1 MYNDKTLKSVAEA
14 VKKVMEAELSTKQKA
29 IAKMSEPKH
38 KIDSGDLSKLRAGH
52 KPVKEAVVKGKGYD
66 NPENERKAP
75 EGHAPMTSLMPGHD
89 ERAAKFLARQAK
101 GTLVKGKAGS
111 APQKEPEMKK
121 EEVEQVDEAQSHQ
134 AKTTMKHIKNP
145 TKGEIE
151 ASKHMKSGIAGYA
164 DRIAMLK
171 SAEARGALKNEEV
184 KIEESDDLGPVK
196 KKQKTVMLVHKTS
209 GREKVIHDTPENR
222 KKNAEL
228 GFHPVKEEV
237 EINEMDKSQ
246 PSSSRGAEGL
256 PVGKVAKPIS
266 YDKVKKDAYGKLKP
280 LLNKKYKKVKEEV
293 EQIDELKISTLAR
306 YATKANQALI
316 GGDRSKEDKRIKGI
330 KTAQYKIL
338 KQRANKIKE
347 EVEELDEAV
356 ALSDAKTTAERLV
369 KKTIATHG
377 IANPRTASDHAKN
390 AHAIEKTLDRASVA
404 RSPIHLAHAHSDVKS
419 VTAATRRHNVALNMS
434 GAERKA
440 HKALQSGVVKHL
452 QQHLDQHKQAFQN
465 AAAKYASK
473 NKTNEEVEQMDEMWP
488 GTPEYK
494 KKFPDTERTTGRGE
508 RHDIEKTS
516 TGVKATRR
524 YSTDDTTEK
533 PANAPKRGRGRP
545 KKDKFAEAVDFLMSV
560 NEDQFEELI
569 AEGFDAFFAAYERA
583 VTK

>member
-14 VKKVMEAELSTKQKA
+14 VKKVMEAELSAKQKA

-111 APQKEPEMKK
+111 APQKEPGMKK

-347 EVEELDEAV
+347 EVEQIDELKHDTLSKYQKAASKSVAYGGVDYKKDPNKFMKRLKGYMTAHDKINKKLAIKKAEQIDELTMSPKAR
-356 ALSDAKTTAERLV
+356 ADAKEREEIYHRQSEFPVRAGQDLSRHSTSKLRTMYTHHSNVQGSASMDDPEEKSEFHNATKSMRRIAAEFDKR
-369 KKTIATHG
+369 G
-377 IANPRTASDHAKN
+377 I
-390 AHAIEKTLDRASVA
+390 
-404 RSPIHLAHAHSDVKS
+404 
-419 VTAATRRHNVALNMS
+419 
-434 GAERKA
+434 
-440 HKALQSGVVKHL
+440 
-452 QQHLDQHKQAFQN
+452 
-465 AAAKYASK
+465 SK
-473 NKTNEEVEQMDEMWP
+473 NKRQQTEEYQQVD
-488 GTPEYK
+488 
-494 KKFPDTERTTGRGE
+494 ERTLSSGEMEKREKYVKSMKKGLEGFKQRYGE
-508 RHDIEKTS
+508 RAKE
-516 TGVKATRR
+516 VMYATA
-524 YSTDDTTEK
+524 TK
-533 PANAPKRGRGRP
+533 MA
-545 KKDKFAEAVDFLMSV
+545 KKD
-560 NEDQFEELI
+560 
-569 AEGFDAFFAAYERA
+569 
-583 VTK
+583 

>member
-111 APQKEPEMKK
+111 APQKEPGMKK

-347 EVEELDEAV
+347 EVEQIDELSV
-356 ALSDAKTTAERLV
+356 GKLSDYQKA
-369 KKTIATHG
+369 
-377 IANPRTASDHAKN
+377 ASK
-390 AHAIEKTLDRASVA
+390 SVA
-404 RSPIHLAHAHSDVKS
+404 YGGVDYKKDPNKFMKRLKGYMTAHDKINKKLAIKKAEQIDELTMSPKARADAKEREEIYHRQSEFPVRAGQDLSRHSTSKLRTMYTHHSNVQGSASMDDPEEKS
-419 VTAATRRHNVALNMS
+419 EFHNATKSMRRIAAEFDKR
-434 GAERKA
+434 GI
-440 HKALQSGVVKHL
+440 
-452 QQHLDQHKQAFQN
+452 
-465 AAAKYASK
+465 SK
-473 NKTNEEVEQMDEMWP
+473 NKRQQTEEYQQVD
-488 GTPEYK
+488 
-494 KKFPDTERTTGRGE
+494 ERTLSSGEMEKREKYVKSMKKGLEGFKQHYGE
-508 RHDIEKTS
+508 RAKE
-516 TGVKATRR
+516 VMYATA
-524 YSTDDTTEK
+524 TK
-533 PANAPKRGRGRP
+533 MA
-545 KKDKFAEAVDFLMSV
+545 KKD
-560 NEDQFEELI
+560 
-569 AEGFDAFFAAYERA
+569 
-583 VTK
+583 

>member
-266 YDKVKKDAYGKLKP
+266 YDKVKKDSYGKLKP
-280 LLNKKYKKVKEEV
+280 LLNKKYQKVKEEV
-293 EQIDELKISTLAR
+293 EQIDELSVGKLS
-306 YATKANQALI
+306 
-316 GGDRSKEDKRIKGI
+316 D
-330 KTAQYKIL
+330 IL
-338 KQRANKIKE
+338 KGYH
-347 EVEELDEAV
+347 V
-356 ALSDAKTTAERLV
+356 
-369 KKTIATHG
+369 
-377 IANPRTASDHAKN
+377 
-390 AHAIEKTLDRASVA
+390 
-404 RSPIHLAHAHSDVKS
+404 
-419 VTAATRRHNVALNMS
+419 
-434 GAERKA
+434 
-440 HKALQSGVVKHL
+440 
-452 QQHLDQHKQAFQN
+452 
-465 AAAKYASK
+465 
-473 NKTNEEVEQMDEMWP
+473 
-488 GTPEYK
+488 
-494 KKFPDTERTTGRGE
+494 
-508 RHDIEKTS
+508 
-516 TGVKATRR
+516 
-524 YSTDDTTEK
+524 
-533 PANAPKRGRGRP
+533 
-545 KKDKFAEAVDFLMSV
+545 
-560 NEDQFEELI
+560 
-569 AEGFDAFFAAYERA
+569 
-583 VTK
+583 

>member
-14 VKKVMEAELSTKQKA
+14 VKKVMEAELSAKQKA

-347 EVEELDEAV
+347 EVEQIDELKHDTLSKYQKAASKSVAYGGVDYKKDPNKFMKRLKGYMTAHDKIANKLAIKKAEQIDELTMSPKAR
-356 ALSDAKTTAERLV
+356 ADAKEREEIYHRQSEFPVRAGQDLSRHSTSKLRTMYTHHSNVQGSASMDDPEEKSEFHNATKSMRRIAAEFDKR
-369 KKTIATHG
+369 G
-377 IANPRTASDHAKN
+377 I
-390 AHAIEKTLDRASVA
+390 
-404 RSPIHLAHAHSDVKS
+404 
-419 VTAATRRHNVALNMS
+419 
-434 GAERKA
+434 
-440 HKALQSGVVKHL
+440 
-452 QQHLDQHKQAFQN
+452 
-465 AAAKYASK
+465 SK
-473 NKTNEEVEQMDEMWP
+473 NKRQQTEEYQQVD
-488 GTPEYK
+488 
-494 KKFPDTERTTGRGE
+494 ERTLSSGEMEKREKYVKSMKKGLEGFKQRYGE
-508 RHDIEKTS
+508 RAKE
-516 TGVKATRR
+516 VMYATA
-524 YSTDDTTEK
+524 TK
-533 PANAPKRGRGRP
+533 MA
-545 KKDKFAEAVDFLMSV
+545 KKD
-560 NEDQFEELI
+560 
-569 AEGFDAFFAAYERA
+569 
-583 VTK
+583 

>member
-111 APQKEPEMKK
+111 APQKEPGMKK

-151 ASKHMKSGIAGYA
+151 ASKHMKSGTAGYA

-347 EVEELDEAV
+347 EVEQIDELKHDTLSKYQKAASKSVAYGGVDYKKDPNKFMKRLKGYMTAHDKIANKLAIKKAEQIDELTMSPKAR
-356 ALSDAKTTAERLV
+356 ADAKEREEIYHRQSEFPVRAGQDLSRHSTSKLRTMYTHHSNVQGSASMDDPEEKSEFHNATKSMRRIAAEFDKR
-369 KKTIATHG
+369 G
-377 IANPRTASDHAKN
+377 I
-390 AHAIEKTLDRASVA
+390 
-404 RSPIHLAHAHSDVKS
+404 
-419 VTAATRRHNVALNMS
+419 
-434 GAERKA
+434 
-440 HKALQSGVVKHL
+440 
-452 QQHLDQHKQAFQN
+452 
-465 AAAKYASK
+465 SK
-473 NKTNEEVEQMDEMWP
+473 NKRQQTEEYQQVD
-488 GTPEYK
+488 
-494 KKFPDTERTTGRGE
+494 ERTLSSGEMEKREKYVKSMKKGLEGFKQRYGE
-508 RHDIEKTS
+508 RAKE
-516 TGVKATRR
+516 VMYATA
-524 YSTDDTTEK
+524 TK
-533 PANAPKRGRGRP
+533 MA
-545 KKDKFAEAVDFLMSV
+545 KKD
-560 NEDQFEELI
+560 
-569 AEGFDAFFAAYERA
+569 
-583 VTK
+583 

>member
-111 APQKEPEMKK
+111 APQKEPGMKK

-151 ASKHMKSGIAGYA
+151 ASKHMKSGTAGYA

-293 EQIDELKISTLAR
+293 EQIDELTMSPKARADAKEREEIYHRQSEFPVRAGQDLSRHSTSKLRTMYTHHSNVQGSASMDDPEEKSEFHN
-306 YATKANQALI
+306 ATKSMRRIAA
-316 GGDRSKEDKRIKGI
+316 EFDKRGI
-330 KTAQYKIL
+330 
-338 KQRANKIKE
+338 
-347 EVEELDEAV
+347 
-356 ALSDAKTTAERLV
+356 
-369 KKTIATHG
+369 
-377 IANPRTASDHAKN
+377 
-390 AHAIEKTLDRASVA
+390 
-404 RSPIHLAHAHSDVKS
+404 
-419 VTAATRRHNVALNMS
+419 
-434 GAERKA
+434 
-440 HKALQSGVVKHL
+440 
-452 QQHLDQHKQAFQN
+452 
-465 AAAKYASK
+465 SK
-473 NKTNEEVEQMDEMWP
+473 NKRQQTEEYQQVD
-488 GTPEYK
+488 
-494 KKFPDTERTTGRGE
+494 ERTLSSGEMEKREKYVKSMKKGLEGFKQRYGE
-508 RHDIEKTS
+508 RAKE
-516 TGVKATRR
+516 VMYATA
-524 YSTDDTTEK
+524 TK
-533 PANAPKRGRGRP
+533 MA
-545 KKDKFAEAVDFLMSV
+545 KKD
-560 NEDQFEELI
+560 
-569 AEGFDAFFAAYERA
+569 
-583 VTK
+583 

>member
-14 VKKVMEAELSTKQKA
+14 VKQVMEAELSAKQKA

-111 APQKEPEMKK
+111 APQKEPGMKK

-151 ASKHMKSGIAGYA
+151 ASKHMKSGTAGYR

-256 PVGKVAKPIS
+256 PVGKVAKSIS

-293 EQIDELKISTLAR
+293 EQIDELTMSPKARADAKEREEIYHRQSEFPVRAGQDLSRHSTSKLRTMYTHHSNVQGSASMDDPEEKSEFHN
-306 YATKANQALI
+306 ATKSMRRIAA
-316 GGDRSKEDKRIKGI
+316 EFDKRGI
-330 KTAQYKIL
+330 
-338 KQRANKIKE
+338 
-347 EVEELDEAV
+347 
-356 ALSDAKTTAERLV
+356 
-369 KKTIATHG
+369 
-377 IANPRTASDHAKN
+377 
-390 AHAIEKTLDRASVA
+390 
-404 RSPIHLAHAHSDVKS
+404 
-419 VTAATRRHNVALNMS
+419 
-434 GAERKA
+434 
-440 HKALQSGVVKHL
+440 
-452 QQHLDQHKQAFQN
+452 
-465 AAAKYASK
+465 SK
-473 NKTNEEVEQMDEMWP
+473 NKRQQTEEYQQVD
-488 GTPEYK
+488 
-494 KKFPDTERTTGRGE
+494 ERTLSSGEMEKREKYVKSMKKGLEGFKQHYGE
-508 RHDIEKTS
+508 RAKE
-516 TGVKATRR
+516 VMYATA
-524 YSTDDTTEK
+524 TK
-533 PANAPKRGRGRP
+533 MA
-545 KKDKFAEAVDFLMSV
+545 KKD
-560 NEDQFEELI
+560 
-569 AEGFDAFFAAYERA
+569 
-583 VTK
+583 

>member
-1 MYNDKTLKSVAEA
+1 MFDDKILKSVAEA
-14 VKKVMEAELSTKQKA
+14 VKQVMEAELSSKQKA

-38 KIDSGDLSKLRAGH
+38 KIDAGDLSKLRAGH

-111 APQKEPEMKK
+111 APQKEPGMKK

-145 TKGEIE
+145 TKGEME
-151 ASKHMKSGIAGYA
+151 ASKHMKSGTGGYR

-171 SAEARGALKNEEV
+171 SAEARGGLKKEEV

-280 LLNKKYKKVKEEV
+280 LLNKKYQKVKEEV
-293 EQIDELKISTLAR
+293 ELDERTLSSGEMEKREKYVKSMKKGLEGFKQRYGERAKEVM
-306 YATKANQALI
+306 YAT
-316 GGDRSKEDKRIKGI
+316 
-330 KTAQYKIL
+330 
-338 KQRANKIKE
+338 
-347 EVEELDEAV
+347 
-356 ALSDAKTTAERLV
+356 
-369 KKTIATHG
+369 ATKM
-377 IANPRTASDHAKN
+377 A
-390 AHAIEKTLDRASVA
+390 
-404 RSPIHLAHAHSDVKS
+404 
-419 VTAATRRHNVALNMS
+419 
-434 GAERKA
+434 
-440 HKALQSGVVKHL
+440 
-452 QQHLDQHKQAFQN
+452 
-465 AAAKYASK
+465 
-473 NKTNEEVEQMDEMWP
+473 
-488 GTPEYK
+488 
-494 KKFPDTERTTGRGE
+494 
-508 RHDIEKTS
+508 
-516 TGVKATRR
+516 
-524 YSTDDTTEK
+524 
-533 PANAPKRGRGRP
+533 
-545 KKDKFAEAVDFLMSV
+545 KKD
-560 NEDQFEELI
+560 
-569 AEGFDAFFAAYERA
+569 
-583 VTK
+583 

>member
-111 APQKEPEMKK
+111 APQKEPGMKK

-151 ASKHMKSGIAGYA
+151 ASKHMKSGTAGYA

-280 LLNKKYKKVKEEV
+280 LLNKKYQKVKEEV
-293 EQIDELKISTLAR
+293 EQIDELTMSPKARADAKEREEIYHRQSEFPVRAGQDLSRHSTSKLRTMYTHHSNVQGSASMDDPEEKSEFHN
-306 YATKANQALI
+306 ATKSMRRIAA
-316 GGDRSKEDKRIKGI
+316 EFDKRGI
-330 KTAQYKIL
+330 
-338 KQRANKIKE
+338 
-347 EVEELDEAV
+347 
-356 ALSDAKTTAERLV
+356 
-369 KKTIATHG
+369 
-377 IANPRTASDHAKN
+377 
-390 AHAIEKTLDRASVA
+390 
-404 RSPIHLAHAHSDVKS
+404 
-419 VTAATRRHNVALNMS
+419 
-434 GAERKA
+434 
-440 HKALQSGVVKHL
+440 
-452 QQHLDQHKQAFQN
+452 
-465 AAAKYASK
+465 SK
-473 NKTNEEVEQMDEMWP
+473 NKRQQTEEYQQVD
-488 GTPEYK
+488 
-494 KKFPDTERTTGRGE
+494 ERTLSSGEMEKREKYVKSMKKGLEGFKQRYGE
-508 RHDIEKTS
+508 RAKE
-516 TGVKATRR
+516 VMYATA
-524 YSTDDTTEK
+524 TK
-533 PANAPKRGRGRP
+533 MA
-545 KKDKFAEAVDFLMSV
+545 KKD
-560 NEDQFEELI
+560 
-569 AEGFDAFFAAYERA
+569 
-583 VTK
+583 